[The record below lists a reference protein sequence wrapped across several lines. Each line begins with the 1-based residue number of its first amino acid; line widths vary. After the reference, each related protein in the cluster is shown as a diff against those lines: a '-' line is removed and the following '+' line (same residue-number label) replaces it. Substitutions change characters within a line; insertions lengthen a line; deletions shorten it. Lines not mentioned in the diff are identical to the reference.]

1 MKNKKRYVA
10 TFDDVS
16 ITRNGE
22 TAIIKYKKTDIGE
35 TNLTIGP
42 EIYNMSDQDILN
54 LHNDIL
60 LDQAEL
66 IKNYQYTATEIS
78 PGKPQ
83 TEYFKQGE
91 YWTPRGGVLRCEITS
106 QDRETAILIDD
117 KEFSMYEFGKLLSS
131 YEGLG
136 HAYYFRP

>member
-66 IKNYQYTATEIS
+66 
-78 PGKPQ
+78 
-83 TEYFKQGE
+83 
-91 YWTPRGGVLRCEITS
+91 
-106 QDRETAILIDD
+106 
-117 KEFSMYEFGKLLSS
+117 
-131 YEGLG
+131 
-136 HAYYFRP
+136 